1 MRPLIDYVQLAF
13 LEDKR
18 EQKESLLQ
26 FKTEQEN
33 FWAGEFGDQY
43 MVRNRLDALLKNKIF
58 HWKKMLQSTHGINS
72 VFEFGCNEGLNLRA
86 LRYLNP
92 DLCISAIDINK
103 NAVNMAK
110 THGFDNVHQGSI
122 IEPMDVKSVDLTF
135 TTGVLIH
142 INPEYLVNVYDNLV
156 QASDRYIIVS
166 EYYSPNPVSVTYRGH
181 ENSSLREILQE
192 NLLTS
197 IT

>member
-1 MRPLIDYVQLAF
+1 
-13 LEDKR
+13 
-18 EQKESLLQ
+18 
-26 FKTEQEN
+26 
-33 FWAGEFGDQY
+33 
-43 MVRNRLDALLKNKIF
+43 
-58 HWKKMLQSTHGINS
+58 MLQSTHGINS

-156 QASDRYIIVS
+156 QSSDRYIIVS

-181 ENSSLREILQE
+181 ENRLFKRDFAGELIDKY
-192 NLLTS
+192 NLKLIDYGFTYHRDKLAPLDDP
-197 IT
+197 TWFLLEK